1 MKNCAAE
8 KDWDFDTMKAV
19 ALRFPDLCA
28 ATPMRTHALL
38 TKYTAL
44 RSFYTTQTFD
54 LPVYDKT
61 GTYTNIL
68 QEAYLDYKS
77 ILSTIQVLA
86 YDVAEGTHA
95 LERLV
100 SLPSFGGLKRS
111 NHSAVEQAKTT
122 LDNGEGADSEK
133 TVKDSSPPSDGES
146 SDGSLVDVG
155 AVVKAIP
162 KVVSPAPLAF
172 DEPFAPS
179 IVGLEEA
186 RLKCRFMMSRIVQ
199 EVR

>member
-1 MKNCAAE
+1 
-8 KDWDFDTMKAV
+8 
-19 ALRFPDLCA
+19 
-28 ATPMRTHALL
+28 
-38 TKYTAL
+38 
-44 RSFYTTQTFD
+44 
-54 LPVYDKT
+54 
-61 GTYTNIL
+61 
-68 QEAYLDYKS
+68 
-77 ILSTIQVLA
+77 
-86 YDVAEGTHA
+86 
-95 LERLV
+95 
-100 SLPSFGGLKRS
+100 LKRS